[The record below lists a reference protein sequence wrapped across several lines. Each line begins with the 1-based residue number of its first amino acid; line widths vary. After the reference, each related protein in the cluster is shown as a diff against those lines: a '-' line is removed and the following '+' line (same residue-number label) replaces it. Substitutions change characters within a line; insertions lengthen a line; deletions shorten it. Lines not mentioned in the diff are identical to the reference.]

1 MKQKS
6 TKILVILI
14 AIILVL
20 GTIMIYTKG
29 LAFELKY
36 QDSKQVELNLGKQFE
51 EKDIKEITNEVF
63 EGQPVIIR
71 AIEVYKDAVSITT
84 TEITEE
90 QKNELVSKINEKYG
104 TELSSDNITIEDVS
118 HIRGRDIIKPYI
130 IPFGIATIVIL
141 AYLVIRY
148 NKLNSFEILTQ
159 AIGII
164 VLSQLVLLGV
174 MAITR
179 MPIGGFTI
187 PTILIVYMLSTY
199 ICTTKFDGDLEKKI
213 ADETTK

>member
-1 MKQKS
+1 MKQKN
-6 TKILVILI
+6 TRILIVLI

-36 QDSKQVELNLGKQFE
+36 QDSKKVEMNLGKEFK

-63 EGQPVIIR
+63 AGQPVIIQ

-90 QKNELVSKINEKYG
+90 QKAELVTKINEKYEI
-104 TELSSDNITIEDVS
+104 ELNSEDITIEEIA
-118 HIRGRDIIKPYI
+118 HTRGRDIIKPYI
-130 IPFGIATIVIL
+130 IPFVIVTIIIL

-148 NKLNSFEILTQ
+148 NQLNSLEVLTQ
-159 AIGII
+159 SIGII
-164 VLSQLVLLGV
+164 VLAQLVLLGI

-179 MPIGGFTI
+179 MPIGKLTI
-187 PTILIVYMLSTY
+187 PTVLLVYMLSTY
-199 ICTTKFDGDLEKKI
+199 TCTTKLDRDLKNKVIEENK
-213 ADETTK
+213 